1 MLRASNLYINMQELI
16 IIGSGPAGLTAAIY
30 AGRAGFSPLIL
41 EGTQPGGQL
50 TITSEVENFPGFP
63 EGVLGPQ
70 MMQLFR
76 KQAERF
82 GAKIVAETV
91 TSVDFSKEIKV
102 IETGEKKYQTQAVI
116 VATGATARK
125 LGLANESKLYGR
137 GVSFCA
143 TCDGPFFKNKIVAV
157 VGGGD
162 TALEE
167 ANFLSR
173 FAKQIYLVHRRDALR
188 ASKIMQE
195 KALKNKKIEFIWN
208 SAVEDVLGAEV
219 GHVTG
224 VLIRNLVNSQSRN
237 LECDG
242 LFVAIGREP
251 QTKLFAGQ
259 LEMDKTGYI
268 ITKDCTS
275 LTSQKGVF
283 AAGDCADPRYRQAT
297 VAVGTGCKASID
309 AQHYLEDLACQ
320 EDKAKCKKD

>member
-1 MLRASNLYINMQELI
+1 MQDLI

-30 AGRAGFSPLIL
+30 AGRARFFPLVL
-41 EGTQPGGQL
+41 EGAQPGGQL

-63 EGVLGPQ
+63 QGVMGPE
-70 MMQLFR
+70 MMKLFR
-76 KQAERF
+76 AQAERF
-82 GAKIVAETV
+82 GAKIISETV
-91 TSVDFSKEIKV
+91 TGVDFSKRPLV
-102 IETGEKKYQTQAVI
+102 VETSENKYKAEAVI
-116 VATGATARK
+116 VATGAMARK
-125 LGLANESKLYGR
+125 LGLVNETKLYGR

-157 VGGGD
+157 TGGGD

-173 FAKQIYLVHRRDALR
+173 FAKQIYLIHRRDSLR
-188 ASKIMQE
+188 ASKIIQE
-195 KALKNKKIEFIWN
+195 KAFKNPKIKFLWN
-208 SAVEDVLGAEV
+208 REVKDVLGADV
-219 GHVTG
+219 GRVSGLKLKRVEDGKEET
-224 VLIRNLVNSQSRN
+224 LA
-237 LECDG
+237 CDG

-251 QTKLFAGQ
+251 QTKIFAGQ

-275 LTSQKGVF
+275 LTSKKGVF

-320 EDKAKCKKD
+320 KDEAKCKKE